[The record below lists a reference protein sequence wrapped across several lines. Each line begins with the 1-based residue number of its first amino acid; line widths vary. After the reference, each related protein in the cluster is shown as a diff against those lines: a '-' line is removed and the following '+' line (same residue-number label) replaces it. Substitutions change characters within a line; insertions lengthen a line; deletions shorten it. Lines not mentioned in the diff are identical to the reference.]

1 MKKNNFY
8 SIFLTLC
15 IGFLSGNV
23 HSQCNPAGNGTNG
36 GIRCMFNDS
45 VHNCLYIG
53 GGFQNS
59 DTVTLNN
66 CGYWN
71 GSGYLPMSM
80 MGFVGCND
88 SVLCFTYFNDDL
100 YVGGN
105 FTQAGGVP
113 CNHLARWDG
122 TSWEAVGDG
131 FNQPVHALAVYN
143 NELYAGGD
151 FTLSGTES
159 VNHLGKWN
167 GSQWIQVS
175 TGIDDDVEALCVYNN
190 TLYVGGDFIMA
201 GGSMVNHICRW
212 DGTTISGVGSGFTGG
227 MMGQVMVHSFCVY
240 NGSLYAG
247 GMFEHSGS
255 VDMHNLAMW
264 NGTEWSSIGDIGGA
278 MMGQNVVSALC
289 AYNGELFCGGNF
301 GSCGSMSANNLG
313 KWNGTSWSNIGT
325 GMDGSVFSLAV
336 YQNILYIA
344 GSFSSAAGT
353 PVNNIAEYASTTGIQ
368 SVQASYIKLTI
379 FPNPA
384 GDIIQVRWVSE
395 KSSQVDLIVSDVNGR
410 MVFEKKS
417 EVISPGIHQE
427 DIPVITLNNGI
438 YLLTLRTG
446 DKNYSS
452 KFEIAR

>member
-1 MKKNNFY
+1 MKKNY
-8 SIFLTLC
+8 LISIFITLS
-15 IGFLSGNV
+15 ILFLSGNV

-36 GIRCMFNDS
+36 GIQCMFNDS

-59 DTVTLNN
+59 DTVMLNN

-88 SVLCFTYFNDDL
+88 SVLCFTYFNDNL

-122 TSWEAVGDG
+122 TSWTAVGDG

-151 FTLSGTES
+151 FTLSGTEA
-159 VNHLGKWN
+159 VNHFGKWD

-175 TGIDDDVEALCVYNN
+175 TGTNDDVEALCVYNN
-190 TLYVGGDFIMA
+190 SLFIGGDFIMA
-201 GGSMVNHICRW
+201 GGNTVNHICKW

-240 NGSLYAG
+240 NGNLYAG

-255 VDMHNLAMW
+255 MELHNLAMW
-264 NGTEWSSIGDIGGA
+264 NGTAWSSIGEVGGA
-278 MMGQNVVSALC
+278 MMGQNQVSALC

-325 GMDGSVFSLAV
+325 GMDGKVNSLAV
-336 YQNILYIA
+336 YQNSLYIA
-344 GSFSSAAGT
+344 GSFSNAAGT
-353 PVNNIAEYASTTGIQ
+353 PVNNIAIYTSATGIQ
-368 SVQASYIKLTI
+368 SINSNSIKLSI
-379 FPNPA
+379 SPNPVIDFVQVSWVNENSSKVNLIIS
-384 GDIIQVRWVSE
+384 DI
-395 KSSQVDLIVSDVNGR
+395 NGR
-410 MVFEKKS
+410 TLSEKKS
-417 EVISPGIHQE
+417 GVISPGLHKENISVTE
-427 DIPVITLNNGI
+427 LKNGI
-438 YLLTLRTG
+438 YFLTLKTG
-446 DKNYSS
+446 NKIFAT
-452 KFEIAR
+452 KFEIIR